1 MEGCCMRKGK
11 KLLVFLFPLV
21 LLCACEN
28 DIEDAKSENS
38 IVMDIATAAVKE
50 ESFFS
55 AAIRDEKER
64 ILDLEIA
71 DSEDSNEIKNDINK
85 RLVIQGVTSYK
96 INITQRNREVVKAE
110 SRWNQVFGHIFDDV
124 FRKNGYEG
132 FGIQQINYKKNQPV
146 TIDIKTKLS
155 DDEVGARELG
165 QKIEKEVEGVL
176 KTEAVKKWIE
186 NDSYAIGIYD
196 IDDRKIN

>member
-1 MEGCCMRKGK
+1 
-11 KLLVFLFPLV
+11 
-21 LLCACEN
+21 
-28 DIEDAKSENS
+28 
-38 IVMDIATAAVKE
+38 MDIATAAVKE

-110 SRWNQVFGHIFDDV
+110 SRWNQVFGHIFD
-124 FRKNGYEG
+124 
-132 FGIQQINYKKNQPV
+132 
-146 TIDIKTKLS
+146 
-155 DDEVGARELG
+155 
-165 QKIEKEVEGVL
+165 
-176 KTEAVKKWIE
+176 
-186 NDSYAIGIYD
+186 
-196 IDDRKIN
+196 

>member
-1 MEGCCMRKGK
+1 MRKGTK
-11 KLLVFLFPLV
+11 VLVFLIPFA

-28 DIEDAKSENS
+28 EIEDAKSEDS

-55 AAIRDEKER
+55 AAIWDEKAR
-64 ILDLEIA
+64 IVDLEIA
-71 DSEDSNEIKNDINK
+71 DSENANEIKKEINK
-85 RLVIQGVTSYK
+85 RLQIQGVTSYK
-96 INITQRNREVVKAE
+96 VNISQRNKEIVNAE
-110 SRWNQVFGHIFDDV
+110 HRWELVFGQIFDDV

-146 TIDIKTKLS
+146 TIDIKTKIS

>member
-1 MEGCCMRKGK
+1 MRKGK
-11 KLLVFLFPLV
+11 KLLVFLFPLA

-28 DIEDAKSENS
+28 DIEDAKSEES
-38 IVMDIATAAVKE
+38 IVMDIATAAVKQ

-55 AAIRDEKER
+55 AAIWDEKAR
-64 ILDLEIA
+64 IVDLEIA
-71 DSEDSNEIKNDINK
+71 DSENANEIKKEINK
-85 RLVIQGVTSYK
+85 RLQIQGVMSYK
-96 INITQRNREVVKAE
+96 VNVSQRNKEIVNAE
-110 SRWNQVFGHIFDDV
+110 HRWELVFGQIFDGV

-132 FGIQQINYKKNQPV
+132 VGIQQINYKKNQPV
-146 TIDIKTKLS
+146 TIDIKTKIS
-155 DDEVGARELG
+155 DDEVGAKELG

>member
-1 MEGCCMRKGK
+1 MRKGTK
-11 KLLVFLFPLV
+11 VLVFLIPFA

-28 DIEDAKSENS
+28 EIEDAKSEDS
-38 IVMDIATAAVKE
+38 IVMDIATVAVKE

-55 AAIRDEKER
+55 AAIRDEKAR
-64 ILDLEIA
+64 IVDLEIA
-71 DSEDSNEIKNDINK
+71 DSENANEIKKEINK
-85 RLVIQGVTSYK
+85 RLQIQGIMSYK
-96 INITQRNREVVKAE
+96 VNISQRNKEIVNAE
-110 SRWNQVFGHIFDDV
+110 HRWELVFGHIFDDG

-146 TIDIKTKLS
+146 TIDIKTKIS

-165 QKIEKEVEGVL
+165 QKIEKEVEVVL
-176 KTEAVKKWIE
+176 KTVAVKKWIE

>member
-1 MEGCCMRKGK
+1 MRKGK
-11 KLLVFLFPLV
+11 KLLVLLFPFA

-28 DIEDAKSENS
+28 DIEDS

-64 ILDLEIA
+64 IVDLEIA

-146 TIDIKTKLS
+146 TIDIKTKIS

-165 QKIEKEVEGVL
+165 QKIEKEVEVVL

>member
-1 MEGCCMRKGK
+1 MRKGK
-11 KLLVFLFPLV
+11 KLLVFLFPFA
-21 LLCACEN
+21 LLCACETES
-28 DIEDAKSENS
+28 EDAKSEDS
-38 IVMDIATAAVKE
+38 VVMDIVTATVKE

-71 DSEDSNEIKNDINK
+71 DSEDSNEIKKEINK
-85 RLVIQGVTSYK
+85 RLQIQGIMSYK
-96 INITQRNREVVKAE
+96 VNISQRNKEIVNAE
-110 SRWNQVFGHIFDDV
+110 QRWQLVFGHIFDDV

-132 FGIQQINYKKNQPV
+132 LGIQQINYKKNQPV
-146 TIDIKTKLS
+146 TIDIKTKIS

-165 QKIEKEVEGVL
+165 QKIENEVEGVL

-186 NDSYAIGIYD
+186 NDSYAIGIYN

>member
-1 MEGCCMRKGK
+1 MRKGK
-11 KLLVFLFPLV
+11 KLLVFLFPLA
-21 LLCACEN
+21 LSCACEN
-28 DIEDAKSENS
+28 DIEDAKSEDS

-146 TIDIKTKLS
+146 TIDIKTKIS

-165 QKIEKEVEGVL
+165 QKIEKEVEVVL

>member
-1 MEGCCMRKGK
+1 MKRGK
-11 KLLVFLFPLV
+11 KLIVFLFSIA
-21 LLCACEN
+21 LLCACEP
-28 DIEDAKSENS
+28 EMEESKSEDS
-38 IVMDIATAAVKE
+38 IVMGIATATVKQ

-55 AAIRDEKER
+55 AAIWDEKAR

-71 DSEDSNEIKNDINK
+71 DSENANEIKKEINK
-85 RLVIQGVTSYK
+85 RLQIQGIMSYK
-96 INITQRNREVVKAE
+96 VNISQRNKEIVNAE
-110 SRWNQVFGHIFDDV
+110 QRWQLVFGQIFDDV
-124 FRKNGYEG
+124 LRKNGYEW

-146 TIDIKTKLS
+146 TIDIKTKIS

>member
-1 MEGCCMRKGK
+1 MRKRK
-11 KLLVFLFPLV
+11 KLLVFLFPLA

-28 DIEDAKSENS
+28 DIEDAKSEES
-38 IVMDIATAAVKE
+38 IVMDIATATVKE

-71 DSEDSNEIKNDINK
+71 DSEDSNETKKEINK
-85 RLVIQGVTSYK
+85 RLQIQGIMSYK
-96 INITQRNREVVKAE
+96 VNISQRNKEISNAE
-110 SRWNQVFGHIFDDV
+110 HRWELVFGHIFDDV

-146 TIDIKTKLS
+146 AIDIKTKIS
-155 DDEVGARELG
+155 VDEVEAREIG

-176 KTEAVKKWIE
+176 NTEEIKKWIE
-186 NDSYAIGIYD
+186 NDSYAIGIYN

>member
-1 MEGCCMRKGK
+1 MRKGK
-11 KLLVFLFPLV
+11 KLLVFLFPLA

-28 DIEDAKSENS
+28 DIEDAKSEES

-50 ESFFS
+50 ESLFS

-64 ILDLEIA
+64 IVDLEIA
-71 DSEDSNEIKNDINK
+71 DSENANEIKKEINK
-85 RLVIQGVTSYK
+85 RLQIQGVMSYK
-96 INITQRNREVVKAE
+96 VNVSQRNKEIVNAE
-110 SRWNQVFGHIFDDV
+110 HRWELVFGHIFDDG

-132 FGIQQINYKKNQPV
+132 FSIQQINYIKNQPV
-146 TIDIKTKLS
+146 TIDIKTKIS

>member
-1 MEGCCMRKGK
+1 MRKGK
-11 KLLVFLFPLV
+11 KLLLFLFPLA

-28 DIEDAKSENS
+28 DIEDAKSEES
-38 IVMDIATAAVKE
+38 IVMDIATAAVKQ

-55 AAIRDEKER
+55 AAIWDEKAR
-64 ILDLEIA
+64 IVDLEIA
-71 DSEDSNEIKNDINK
+71 DSENANEIKKEINK
-85 RLVIQGVTSYK
+85 RLQIQGVMSYK
-96 INITQRNREVVKAE
+96 VNVSQRNKEIVNAE
-110 SRWNQVFGHIFDDV
+110 HRWELVFGQIFDGV

-132 FGIQQINYKKNQPV
+132 VGIQQINYKKNQPV
-146 TIDIKTKLS
+146 TIDIKTKIS

>member
-1 MEGCCMRKGK
+1 MRKGK
-11 KLLVFLFPLV
+11 KLLVFLFPLA

-28 DIEDAKSENS
+28 DIEDAKSEES
-38 IVMDIATAAVKE
+38 IVMDIATAAVKQ

-55 AAIRDEKER
+55 ASIWDEKAR
-64 ILDLEIA
+64 IVDLEIA
-71 DSEDSNEIKNDINK
+71 DSENANEIKKEINK
-85 RLVIQGVTSYK
+85 RLQIQGVMSYK
-96 INITQRNREVVKAE
+96 VNVSQRNKEIVNAE
-110 SRWNQVFGHIFDDV
+110 HRWELVFGQIFDGV

-132 FGIQQINYKKNQPV
+132 VGIQQINYKKNQPV
-146 TIDIKTKLS
+146 TIDIKTKIS

>member
-1 MEGCCMRKGK
+1 MRKGK
-11 KLLVFLFPLV
+11 KLFVFLFPLA

-28 DIEDAKSENS
+28 DIEDAKSEES

-50 ESFFS
+50 ESFFN

-64 ILDLEIA
+64 IVDLEIA
-71 DSEDSNEIKNDINK
+71 DSENANEIKKEINK
-85 RLVIQGVTSYK
+85 RLQIQGVMSYK
-96 INITQRNREVVKAE
+96 VNVSQRNKEIVNAE
-110 SRWNQVFGHIFDDV
+110 HRWELVFGHIFDDG

-132 FGIQQINYKKNQPV
+132 FSIQQINYIKNQPV
-146 TIDIKTKLS
+146 TIDIKTKIS

-165 QKIEKEVEGVL
+165 QKIEKEVEGIL

>member
-1 MEGCCMRKGK
+1 MKRGK
-11 KLLVFLFPLV
+11 KLILFLFSIAV
-21 LLCACEN
+21 LCACEP
-28 DIEDAKSENS
+28 EMEESKSEDS

-55 AAIRDEKER
+55 ATIQDEKER

-71 DSEDSNEIKNDINK
+71 DSEDRNEIKNDINK

-110 SRWNQVFGHIFDDV
+110 SRWNQVFGQIFDDV

-132 FGIQQINYKKNQPV
+132 FGIQQINYKKNQSV
-146 TIDIKTKLS
+146 TIDIKTKIS
-155 DDEVGARELG
+155 DGEVRARELG
-165 QKIEKEVEGVL
+165 QKIEKEVKGVL

>member
-1 MEGCCMRKGK
+1 MRKGTK
-11 KLLVFLFPLV
+11 VLVFLIPFA

-28 DIEDAKSENS
+28 EIEDAKSEDS
-38 IVMDIATAAVKE
+38 IVMDIATATVKE

-55 AAIRDEKER
+55 AAIWDEKAR
-64 ILDLEIA
+64 IVDLEIA
-71 DSEDSNEIKNDINK
+71 DSENANEIKKEINK
-85 RLVIQGVTSYK
+85 RLQIQGIMSYK
-96 INITQRNREVVKAE
+96 VNISQRNKEIVNAE
-110 SRWNQVFGHIFDDV
+110 HRWELVFGQIFDDV

-146 TIDIKTKLS
+146 TIDIKTKIS
-155 DDEVGARELG
+155 DGEVRARELG

-176 KTEAVKKWIE
+176 KTVAVKKWIE
-186 NDSYAIGIYD
+186 NDSYDIGIYD

>member
-1 MEGCCMRKGK
+1 MRKGK
-11 KLLVFLFPLV
+11 KLLVFLFPFA

-28 DIEDAKSENS
+28 DIEDAKSEDS
-38 IVMDIATAAVKE
+38 IVMDIATVAVKE

-55 AAIRDEKER
+55 AAIWDEKAR
-64 ILDLEIA
+64 IVDLEIA
-71 DSEDSNEIKNDINK
+71 DSENANEIKKEINK
-85 RLVIQGVTSYK
+85 RLQIQGIMSYK
-96 INITQRNREVVKAE
+96 VNISQRNKEIVNAE
-110 SRWNQVFGHIFDDV
+110 QRWQLVFGQIFDDV
-124 FRKNGYEG
+124 LRKNGYEG

-146 TIDIKTKLS
+146 TIDIKTKIS
-155 DDEVGARELG
+155 DDEVGERELG

>member
-1 MEGCCMRKGK
+1 MRKGK
-11 KLLVFLFPLV
+11 KLLVFLFPFA

-28 DIEDAKSENS
+28 DIEDAKSEDS

-55 AAIRDEKER
+55 AAIWDEKAR
-64 ILDLEIA
+64 IVDLEIA
-71 DSEDSNEIKNDINK
+71 DSENANEIKKEINK
-85 RLVIQGVTSYK
+85 RLQIQGIMSYK
-96 INITQRNREVVKAE
+96 VNVSQRNKEIVNAE
-110 SRWNQVFGHIFDDV
+110 HRWELVFGHIFDDG

-132 FGIQQINYKKNQPV
+132 FSIQQINYIKNQPV
-146 TIDIKTKLS
+146 TIDINTKIS

>member
-1 MEGCCMRKGK
+1 MRKGK
-11 KLLVFLFPLV
+11 KVLGFLIPLA

-28 DIEDAKSENS
+28 EIEDAKSEDS
-38 IVMDIATAAVKE
+38 IVMDIATATVKE

-55 AAIRDEKER
+55 AAISDEKER

-71 DSEDSNEIKNDINK
+71 DSEDSNEIKKDINK
-85 RLVIQGVTSYK
+85 RLAIQGVTSYK
-96 INITQRNREVVKAE
+96 INITPKNSEVVKAE
-110 SRWNQVFGHIFDDV
+110 SRWNQIFGHIFDDV

-132 FGIQQINYKKNQPV
+132 FGIQQINYKRNQPV
-146 TIDIKTKLS
+146 TIDIKTKIS
-155 DDEVGARELG
+155 DDEVRAKELG
-165 QKIEKEVEGVL
+165 QKLEKEVEGVL

>member
-1 MEGCCMRKGK
+1 MRKGTK
-11 KLLVFLFPLV
+11 VLVFLILFA

-28 DIEDAKSENS
+28 EIEDAKSEDS

-55 AAIRDEKER
+55 AAIWDEKAR
-64 ILDLEIA
+64 IVDLEIA
-71 DSEDSNEIKNDINK
+71 DSENANEIKKEINK
-85 RLVIQGVTSYK
+85 RLQIQGIMSYK
-96 INITQRNREVVKAE
+96 VNISQRNKEIVNAE
-110 SRWNQVFGHIFDDV
+110 HRWELVFGQIFDDV

-146 TIDIKTKLS
+146 TIDIKTKIS

>member
-1 MEGCCMRKGK
+1 MRKGK
-11 KLLVFLFPLV
+11 KLLVLLFPFA

-28 DIEDAKSENS
+28 DIEDAKSEDS

-64 ILDLEIA
+64 IVDLEIA
-71 DSEDSNEIKNDINK
+71 DSENANEIKKEINK
-85 RLVIQGVTSYK
+85 SLQTQGVMSYK
-96 INITQRNREVVKAE
+96 VNISQRNKEIVNAE
-110 SRWNQVFGHIFDDV
+110 HRWELVFGHIFDDV

-146 TIDIKTKLS
+146 TIDIKTKIS
-155 DDEVGARELG
+155 NDEVGARELG

-176 KTEAVKKWIE
+176 KTEVVKKWIE
-186 NDSYAIGIYD
+186 NDSYAIGIYN

>member
-1 MEGCCMRKGK
+1 MRKGK
-11 KLLVFLFPLV
+11 KLLVLLFPFA

-28 DIEDAKSENS
+28 DIEDAKSEDS

-64 ILDLEIA
+64 IVDLEIA

-124 FRKNGYEG
+124 FRK
-132 FGIQQINYKKNQPV
+132 
-146 TIDIKTKLS
+146 
-155 DDEVGARELG
+155 
-165 QKIEKEVEGVL
+165 
-176 KTEAVKKWIE
+176 KWI
-186 NDSYAIGIYD
+186 
-196 IDDRKIN
+196 

>member
-1 MEGCCMRKGK
+1 MRKGK
-11 KLLVFLFPLV
+11 KLLVFLFPFA

-28 DIEDAKSENS
+28 DIEDAKSEDS

-55 AAIRDEKER
+55 AAIWDEKAR
-64 ILDLEIA
+64 IVDLEIA
-71 DSEDSNEIKNDINK
+71 DSENANEIKKEINK
-85 RLVIQGVTSYK
+85 RLQIQGVMSYK
-96 INITQRNREVVKAE
+96 VNVSQRNKEIVNAE
-110 SRWNQVFGHIFDDV
+110 HRWELVFGHIFDDG

-132 FGIQQINYKKNQPV
+132 FGIQQINYIKNQPV
-146 TIDIKTKLS
+146 TIDIKTKIS

-176 KTEAVKKWIE
+176 KTETVKKWIE

>member
-1 MEGCCMRKGK
+1 MRKGK
-11 KLLVFLFPLV
+11 KLLVFLFPLA

-28 DIEDAKSENS
+28 DIEDAKSEES
-38 IVMDIATAAVKE
+38 IVMDIVTAAVKE

-124 FRKNGYEG
+124 FRKNEYEG

-146 TIDIKTKLS
+146 TIDIKTKIS

-165 QKIEKEVEGVL
+165 QKIEKEVEVVL

>member
-1 MEGCCMRKGK
+1 MRKRTK
-11 KLLVFLFPLV
+11 VLVFLIPFA

-28 DIEDAKSENS
+28 EIEDAKSEDS

-55 AAIRDEKER
+55 ATIQDEKER

-71 DSEDSNEIKNDINK
+71 DSEDRNEIKNDINK
-85 RLVIQGVTSYK
+85 RLVLQGVTSYK

-110 SRWNQVFGHIFDDV
+110 SRWNQVFGQIFDDV

-146 TIDIKTKLS
+146 TIDIKTKFS

>member
-1 MEGCCMRKGK
+1 MRKGIK
-11 KLLVFLFPLV
+11 VLVFLIPFA

-28 DIEDAKSENS
+28 EIEDAKSEDS
-38 IVMDIATAAVKE
+38 IVMDIATVAVKE

-55 AAIRDEKER
+55 AAIRDEKAR
-64 ILDLEIA
+64 IVDLEIA
-71 DSEDSNEIKNDINK
+71 DSENPNEIKKEINK
-85 RLVIQGVTSYK
+85 RLQIQGIMSYK
-96 INITQRNREVVKAE
+96 VNISQRNKEIVNAE
-110 SRWNQVFGHIFDDV
+110 HRWGLVFGQIFDDV

-146 TIDIKTKLS
+146 TIDIKTKIS

>member
-1 MEGCCMRKGK
+1 MRKGK
-11 KLLVFLFPLV
+11 KLLVLLFPFA

-28 DIEDAKSENS
+28 DIEDAKSEDS

-64 ILDLEIA
+64 IVDLEIA

-132 FGIQQINYKKNQPV
+132 FGVFSNLIVSHHYH
-146 TIDIKTKLS
+146 
-155 DDEVGARELG
+155 
-165 QKIEKEVEGVL
+165 
-176 KTEAVKKWIE
+176 
-186 NDSYAIGIYD
+186 
-196 IDDRKIN
+196 